1 MDRGAGKRSAL
12 VPLPPADVPDEPPKT
27 NTAATMPMASAVSR
41 FVPAGARQ
49 WRRTTVPFRLV
60 YPLMNGKAEA
70 PSLIGSA
77 LSRAIDQS
85 RAIH

>member
-1 MDRGAGKRSAL
+1 M
-12 VPLPPADVPDEPPKT
+12 PDEPPNT
-27 NTAATMPMASAVSR
+27 STAATMPMASAVSR

-49 WRRTTVPFRLV
+49 WRRTTVPSRLV
-60 YPLMNGKAEA
+60 YPLMNGKVEV

-85 RAIH
+85 RTFH